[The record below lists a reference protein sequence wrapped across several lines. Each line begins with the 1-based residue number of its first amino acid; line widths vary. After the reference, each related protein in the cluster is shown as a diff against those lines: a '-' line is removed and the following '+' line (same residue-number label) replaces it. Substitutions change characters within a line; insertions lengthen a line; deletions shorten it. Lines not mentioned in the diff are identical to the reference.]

1 MKKYGQVC
9 VYVLEFQNDYYARFL
24 HMIATIKSGLIIFPR
39 LFTWIF
45 LISCWIISLRCWWPS
60 VICVWS
66 CKREASA
73 LKPLIGTGIIFSLS
87 GFSALACFQITGS
100 IPAKNTLL
108 DSFMKRECTWGC
120 GRYTLDFVFCHGT
133 SNNHLF
139 QANRCS
145 QLWLYVL
152 KKNVKKYTNTAS
164 KSTNFWIQKYRQ
176 IETTIL

>member
-1 MKKYGQVC
+1 M
-9 VYVLEFQNDYYARFL
+9 RFL
-24 HMIATIKSGLIIFPR
+24 HTIHSYNTHVVAVSYFQDF
-39 LFTWIF
+39 FTWIF
-45 LISCWIISLRCWWPS
+45 RISCWIISLRCWWPS

-87 GFSALACFQITGS
+87 GFSAFACFQITGS

-133 SNNHLF
+133 SDNDLF

-152 KKNVKKYTNTAS
+152 KNLVRKHTYSNGRTITGTIWLKKLSLWND
-164 KSTNFWIQKYRQ
+164 QR
-176 IETTIL
+176 